1 MISKV
6 QANEMAQLY
15 RKVNES
21 FNKKLVFR
29 IGIDAGFFAEFKY
42 LVHAVIY
49 CLEHEIQLQLYSH
62 GAISVGAKAGKII
75 FCPFAMRF
83 MMLIIRASTYIR
95 SKTCALCEA
104 STPMFQRQ
112 AS

>member
-29 IGIDAGFFAEFKY
+29 IGIDAGFLDRK
-42 LVHAVIY
+42 
-49 CLEHEIQLQLYSH
+49 
-62 GAISVGAKAGKII
+62 SVV
-75 FCPFAMRF
+75 
-83 MMLIIRASTYIR
+83 
-95 SKTCALCEA
+95 
-104 STPMFQRQ
+104 
-112 AS
+112 